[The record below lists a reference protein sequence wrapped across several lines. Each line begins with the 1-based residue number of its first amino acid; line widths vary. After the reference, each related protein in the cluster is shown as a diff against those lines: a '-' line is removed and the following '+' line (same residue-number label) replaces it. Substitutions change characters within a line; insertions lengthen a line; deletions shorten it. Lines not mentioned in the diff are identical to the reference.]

1 MNANSHLAQYTEAKY
16 SFPTPIQDAIKIC
29 RGELCAANY
38 AVVQIGHSKLI
49 GCKPGHVEQF
59 VEVTLKQSANA
70 DTQVVFHCTRA
81 PLETITVPGAQT
93 THQYA

>member
-16 SFPTPIQDAIKIC
+16 SFPTPVQEAIEIC

-49 GCKPGHVEQF
+49 GCKPGNVEQF
-59 VEVTLKQSANA
+59 VEVTLEQSANC
-70 DTQVVFHCTRA
+70 DTQVVFHCTAA
-81 PLETITVPGAQT
+81 PSETFSAFHAQT